1 MIKPGIENIA
11 LAYIKAT
18 VALAHS
24 QGRLRSL
31 ADRACMGRTLIEQ
44 SPRLYSHRDGIQEIR
59 VCKSVFVVAQYGL
72 TQVANSHMHLRLKTI
87 KL

>member
-1 MIKPGIENIA
+1 MGNIA

-18 VALAHS
+18 VVLAHS

-31 ADRACMGRTLIEQ
+31 AGRTCMGRNPSKQ
-44 SPRLYSHRDGIQEIR
+44 SKYYNRTVTEMVYKRSA
-59 VCKSVFVVAQYGL
+59 FVKEYLWWLSTGL
-72 TQVANSHMHLRLKTI
+72 HAQVAISCMHLRLETI